1 MGYIYCI
8 TNLINSKRY
17 VGKTTNDIHQ
27 RFNKHC
33 LDSKRSRCE
42 KRPLYD
48 AMNKY
53 GIENFIVE
61 EIEYIED
68 DNKLEEREIFWIKEL
83 GTFGKNGYNAT
94 IGGDG
99 KLLYDHNEILELYRM
114 GYNTV
119 QITQKLNC
127 NRTTVANVLKANG
140 IKPRG
145 KSKMLDQF
153 DLAGNFIQTF
163 DCTKDAASW
172 LFSKGI
178 TTNKNAHKVL
188 SDCING
194 RRNNSMYGYKWVAK
208 QIPE

>member
-61 EIEYIED
+61 EIEYVED
-68 DNKLEEREIFWIKEL
+68 NNKLEEQEIFWIKEL

-94 IGGDG
+94 IGGD
-99 KLLYDHNEILELYRM
+99 LLLLMEL
-114 GYNTV
+114 
-119 QITQKLNC
+119 
-127 NRTTVANVLKANG
+127 
-140 IKPRG
+140 
-145 KSKMLDQF
+145 
-153 DLAGNFIQTF
+153 
-163 DCTKDAASW
+163 
-172 LFSKGI
+172 
-178 TTNKNAHKVL
+178 
-188 SDCING
+188 
-194 RRNNSMYGYKWVAK
+194 
-208 QIPE
+208 

>member
-17 VGKTTNDIHQ
+17 IGKTVNNIHQ

-33 LDSKRSRCE
+33 LDSKRSRYK

-53 GIENFIVE
+53 GVENFIVE
-61 EIEYIED
+61 EIEYVKD
-68 DNKLEEREIFWIKEL
+68 NNKLEEREVFWIKEL

-114 GYNTV
+114 GYNTI
-119 QITQKLNC
+119 QITQKMNC
-127 NRTTVANVLKANG
+127 DRTTVTNVLKANG
-140 IKPRG
+140 IKLRY

-163 DCTKDAASW
+163 NCTKDAADW
-172 LFSKGI
+172 LFFKGI
-178 TTNKNAHKVL
+178 TTNKNAHRVL

-208 QIPE
+208 QIPK